1 MQFQKIYFAEASLV
15 YMTALLQEL
24 PMFPLLKIRYYDVSL
39 KLVAV
44 TYDKDRHEI
53 RKGVELFSTN

>member
-1 MQFQKIYFAEASLV
+1 
-15 YMTALLQEL
+15 
-24 PMFPLLKIRYYDVSL
+24 MFPLLKIRYYDVSL